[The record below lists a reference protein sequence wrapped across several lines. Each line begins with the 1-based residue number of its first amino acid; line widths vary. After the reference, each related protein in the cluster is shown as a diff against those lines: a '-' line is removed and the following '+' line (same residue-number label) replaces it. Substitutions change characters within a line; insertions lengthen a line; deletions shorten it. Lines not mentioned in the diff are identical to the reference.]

1 MTTTTPLTK
10 KLHLAL
16 LQFAVSSDKLANFH
30 KVESL
35 VSKALKTHPN
45 LDLIV
50 LPECFNSPYS
60 VKLFKKYGEDIPNGE
75 TTKFLSSLANK
86 YQINVIGGSYPES
99 HHNQVFN
106 TSTVFNKSGNLIAQ
120 HRKAHLFNIDIPN
133 KITFQESRVLN
144 AGDKHTQFALPG
156 FGSLGLGICY
166 DLRFPELAMM
176 AARRGAFAMVYPGAF
191 NTITGPLHWE
201 ALARARAI
209 DNQLYVVLC
218 SPARDLSA
226 KYHAY
231 GHSLVVDPMG
241 KVVVE
246 AGEGEETIYCE
257 LEPELIAET
266 RRSIPVNEQRRFDIY
281 KDVGD
286 GGEIGD
292 VV

>member
-1 MTTTTPLTK
+1 
-10 KLHLAL
+10 
-16 LQFAVSSDKLANFH
+16 
-30 KVESL
+30 
-35 VSKALKTHPN
+35 
-45 LDLIV
+45 
-50 LPECFNSPYS
+50 
-60 VKLFKKYGEDIPNGE
+60 
-75 TTKFLSSLANK
+75 
-86 YQINVIGGSYPES
+86 
-99 HHNQVFN
+99 
-106 TSTVFNKSGNLIAQ
+106 
-120 HRKAHLFNIDIPN
+120 
-133 KITFQESRVLN
+133 
-144 AGDKHTQFALPG
+144 
-156 FGSLGLGICY
+156 
-166 DLRFPELAMM
+166 MM

-241 KVVVE
+241 KVIVE
-246 AGEGEETIYCE
+246 AGEGEETVYCE